1 MILYLK
7 WSLLLPKY
15 VCHQNLST
23 NKNSFL
29 KYSEQRS
36 RRTNRFSQD
45 RVQLQQR
52 KCGGVWTAATVEG
65 GEVFDRITCDT
76 TTQNSKKFPSA
87 LASWCQTTTR
97 PIAMDMGLTKEVD
110 FPLHFTRSSF
120 WHNFLNWLKYSGQS
134 GRIYHKKSKNV
145 SATK

>member
-1 MILYLK
+1 MFVTKTCRQIKILFLNILNQDLDELIDFHRTGSNFNSVSAEGFGRLQLLRVGR
-7 WSLLLPKY
+7 SLTELH
-15 VCHQNLST
+15 V
-23 NKNSFL
+23 
-29 KYSEQRS
+29 
-36 RRTNRFSQD
+36 D
-45 RVQLQQR
+45 
-52 KCGGVWTAATVEG
+52 
-65 GEVFDRITCDT
+65 
-76 TTQNSKKFPSA
+76 TTQNTKQFPSA

-97 PIAMDMGLTKEVD
+97 PIAMDIMGLTKEVD